1 MFETVEIPA
10 WAIWVAGALAVVA
23 LLDRILIPS
32 VRWYLK
38 RRLDR
43 AIEQLNERLQ
53 TRIQPFK
60 LTRRQVMVDRLA
72 HDPKVLQ
79 AIVDYA
85 AEENVP
91 FKIAE
96 GRAERYAREIVPS
109 FSAFTYFSFG
119 IKASRWLS
127 EALFK
132 VRLGHEDEEALQA
145 VDPDDTVV
153 FVMNHKSNM
162 DYILVTYLAASRSA
176 LSYAVGEWASVW
188 PLKQLVRS
196 TGAYF
201 IRRKSRNALYRKVLA
216 RYVQMAT
223 EAGVA
228 QAIFPEGGLSRDGA
242 IHPPKLGIL
251 NYIVSGFSPTE
262 GRDVVFIPV
271 GLNYDRVLE
280 DRVLLSMGRK
290 ERASFWAKVRGGVR
304 VVVNHLL
311 LRLTGRFR
319 RFGYASVSFGTPISL
334 RGFLKGQDDV
344 SHEALTKNLG
354 RSLMQNVARAVPV
367 MPVPVVA
374 AVLEPQIDKKIGR
387 EELHR
392 ESMAKLDWLIRKG
405 ASLQF
410 TREEMD
416 GAIAEGIRHLMYR
429 GILEQ
434 GGDDGPLHVDPEQR
448 DLVHFYANSIAHL
461 GQAAKAVKPAK
472 RG

>member
-1 MFETVEIPA
+1 MFETIEIPV
-10 WAIWVAGALAVVA
+10 WAIWVAGILAVVA

-43 AIEQLNERLQ
+43 AIEQLNARLQ
-53 TRIQPFK
+53 TKIQPFK
-60 LTRRQVMVDRLA
+60 LTRRRVMIDRLA

-85 AEENVP
+85 AQENIP
-91 FKIAE
+91 FKVAE
-96 GRAERYAREIVPS
+96 ARAERYAREIVPS

-127 EALFK
+127 EALFRVK
-132 VRLGHEDEEALQA
+132 VGHEDEDALQA
-145 VDPDDTVV
+145 LDPDDTVV

-188 PLKQLVRS
+188 PLKQLIRS

-201 IRRKSRNALYRKVLA
+201 IRRKSRNALYRTVLA

-242 IHPPKLGIL
+242 IHSPKLGIL
-251 NYIVSGFSPTE
+251 NYIVSGFSRTE

-280 DRVLLSMGRK
+280 DRVLLSMGRA
-290 ERASFWAKVRGGVR
+290 ERASFWVKVAGGLR
-304 VVVNHLL
+304 VVFRHLL

-319 RFGYASVSFGTPISL
+319 RFGYASVGFGTPISL
-334 RGFLKGQDDV
+334 RAFMNGKDDGG
-344 SHEALTKNLG
+344 HEALTRNLG
-354 RSLMQNVARAVPV
+354 RTLMRNVSKAVPLV
-367 MPVPVVA
+367 PVPVIA
-374 AVLEPQIDKKIGR
+374 AVLAPQTDARIARD
-387 EELHR
+387 ELHR
-392 ESMAKLDWLIRKG
+392 QSMARLDRLLRDG
-405 ASLQF
+405 AQMEF
-410 TREEMD
+410 TREEMAD
-416 GAIAEGIRHLMYR
+416 AISDGIRLLTYR
-429 GILEQ
+429 GILRAD
-434 GGDDGPLHVDPEQR
+434 GDNGPLHVDPAQR
-448 DLVHFYANSIAHL
+448 DLIGFYANSVAHL
-461 GQAAKAVKPAK
+461 GNAGKPAK
-472 RG
+472 GG